1 MKKSLSAEGERVHM
15 QLTAAVIHA
24 GLGDLSIGLEMAGF
38 HVIAA
43 FDPDKKALEI
53 HSRNLNTQ
61 IFPLSLEQIE
71 VESFPC
77 VDLLAAH
84 IYQTYSRAGISCAEE
99 REPELHKITRILA
112 HSRPRAFFFLANT
125 ALTRSV
131 YFRCFLE
138 ETAQYAYKI
147 IWKNIDVSQLTG
159 FPVNE
164 GMVCI
169 IGVGKDTDEFFQFP
183 EPSAEARIP
192 WDVFLQRDAA
202 VDPWYYQVD
211 QDRCLQFGEGQP
223 LLCWKGQGYFP
234 ADVILWNYVKIPL
247 VKGEGGYRKI
257 THREIATLKGFPE
270 GYDLSEKSRQW
281 LYKKLMYSGNIIV
294 IKQIAG
300 MLNYALTS
308 NPWRNQQKRLEET
321 LTKLFRTYLERR
333 QPGKKNGA
341 DWIEKEFKKGDT
353 NVDFALYREDERY
366 YFEIKYYSSHFSL
379 NSKIKTACQHLAKQ
393 GLDGRS
399 ILTVTNIVPEVLK
412 EQCFSAYGIEIWDI
426 KNLLWLFDGHDDL
439 KNELVALL
447 NFSVDGIEPAA
458 PNTIL
463 FASSR
468 QEPEKEKSLAERLL
482 QIPPGTD
489 HFSEYESVC
498 VDILKYVLG
507 QNLTLWRVQERSND
521 GLYRFD
527 LCCKI
532 KNDVNHDFFDTIKNY
547 FNTKYIVFEFKNH
560 SKKITQ
566 KEIYTTEKYLYE
578 KALRKVAVVV
588 SRAGADEH
596 ALQAARGCLR
606 ETGKLILCLSDNS
619 LLQMIEIKEN
629 GEQAPAD
636 FLEEMLDN
644 ILLYLEK

>member
-1 MKKSLSAEGERVHM
+1 MEKSLSAKGERMHM

-43 FDPDKKALEI
+43 FESDKKALEI

-61 IFPLSLEQIE
+61 TYPLSLEQIE
-71 VESFPC
+71 VESFPR

-84 IYQTYSRAGISCAEE
+84 IYPTCSRAGVGCAEE

-112 HSRPRAFFFLANT
+112 HSRPRAFFLLANA
-125 ALTRSV
+125 ALTRSS

-138 ETAQYAYKI
+138 EAAQNAYKI
-147 IWKNIDVSQLTG
+147 IWKNIDVSRLTG

-164 GMVCI
+164 GMVCV
-169 IGVGKDTDEFFQFP
+169 IGVGMDVDEHFQFP

-192 WDVFLQRDAA
+192 WNVFFQRDAA
-202 VDPWYYQVD
+202 VDPWYYQID
-211 QDRCLQFGEGQP
+211 QGRCRQFTEGQP
-223 LLCWKGQGYFP
+223 LLCWKGHGYFP
-234 ADVILWNYVKIPL
+234 ADVILWNYVQVPL
-247 VKGEGGYRKI
+247 VRGESGYRKI
-257 THREIATLKGFPE
+257 THREIAALKGFPE
-270 GYDLSEKSRQW
+270 DYDLSEKSRQW
-281 LYKKLMYSGNIIV
+281 LYKKLMYSGNVIV

-300 MLNYALTS
+300 MLNYALAS
-308 NPWRNQQKRLEET
+308 NPWRNQQKGLEET
-321 LTKLFRTYLERR
+321 LTRLFRTYLERR
-333 QPGKKNGA
+333 RPGKKNNT

-353 NVDFALYREDERY
+353 NVDFALCSGDKWY
-366 YFEIKYYSSHFSL
+366 YFEIKYYSSHVSL

-393 GLDGRS
+393 GLDGRV

-412 EQCFSAYGIEIWDI
+412 EQCFSGYGIEIWDI

-447 NFSVDGIEPAA
+447 NFSVDGIEPIA

-463 FASSR
+463 FTSSE
-468 QEPEKEKSLAERLL
+468 QEPEKEQSLKERLL

-498 VDILKYVLG
+498 VDILKHVLG
-507 QNLTLWRVQERSND
+507 QYLTLWRVQERSND

-532 KNDVNHDFFDTIKNY
+532 KNDVNHDFFDTIKEY

-566 KEIYTTEKYLYE
+566 EEIYTTEKYLYE
-578 KALRKVAVVV
+578 KALRKVAIVI

-644 ILLYLEK
+644 LLLCLEK

>member
-53 HSRNLNTQ
+53 HSRNLNTP
-61 IFPLSLEQIE
+61 IYPLSLEQIE
-71 VESFPC
+71 VAAFPH

-84 IYQTYSRAGISCAEE
+84 IYQTHSRVGVSSAEK
-99 REPELHKITRILA
+99 REPELYKIPRILA
-112 HSRPRAFFFLANT
+112 HSRPRAFFLRANA

-131 YFRCFLE
+131 YFSYFLE
-138 ETAQYAYKI
+138 DAAKNAYETT
-147 IWKNIDVSQLTG
+147 WKNIDVSQLTG

-169 IGVGKDTDEFFQFP
+169 IGVRKDTDKLFQFP
-183 EPSAEARIP
+183 EPSAKTQIP
-192 WDVFLQRDAA
+192 WDAFLQQGAA
-202 VDPWYYQVD
+202 VAPWYYQID
-211 QDRCLQFGEGQP
+211 QGSCLQSGEEQP
-223 LLCWKGQGYFP
+223 LLCWKRHGYVP
-234 ADVILWNYVKIPL
+234 ADVILWNYVRVPL
-247 VKGEGGYRKI
+247 VRSADGYRKI

-270 GYDLSEKSRQW
+270 GYVLSEKNRQW
-281 LYKKLMYSGNIIV
+281 LYKKLMYSGNVIV

-300 MLNYALTS
+300 MLNYTLTS
-308 NPWRNQQKRLEET
+308 NPWRNQQKELKET
-321 LTKLFRTYLERR
+321 LTKLFRTYLERY
-333 QPGKKNGA
+333 QPGKKSDI
-341 DWIEKEFKKGDT
+341 DWTEKEIKTGNTKA
-353 NVDFALYREDERY
+353 DFVLYSGETRY
-366 YFEIKYYSSHFSL
+366 YFEIKYYSSQFSL
-379 NSKIKTACQHLAKQ
+379 NSKIKTACLHLAKQ
-393 GLDGRS
+393 GLDGRI
-399 ILTVTNIVPEVLK
+399 ILTVANIVPEELK

-447 NFSVDGIEPAA
+447 NFSVDGIEPVA

-463 FASSR
+463 FPSSG
-468 QEPEKEKSLAERLL
+468 QEPEKEKSLQERLL
-482 QIPPGTD
+482 QVPPGKD

-498 VDILKYVLG
+498 MDILKYVLG
-507 QNLTLWRVQERSND
+507 QYLTLWRVQERSND

-532 KNDVNHDFFDTIKNY
+532 KNDVDHDFFDTIKKY

-578 KALRKVAVVV
+578 KALRKVAVVI

-636 FLEEMLDN
+636 FLEELLDN
-644 ILLYLEK
+644 ILLHLEK